1 MICRETFIFVDEHL
15 FFALSML
22 TFLFFLKKLKFRFFS
37 PKKKKDRLLGL
48 PFLAISN

>member
-15 FFALSML
+15 LFALSML
-22 TFLFFLKKLKFRFFS
+22 TFLIFLKKAEISLFS
-37 PKKKKDRLLGL
+37 PKKKDRLLGL